1 MFNGILQGVFGHLS
15 NWLLGL
21 IIAVLTAAG
30 LGCTL
35 TTTNNGKWQ
44 ATLGTSLT
52 IETTATKTT
61 GDEHPAKVNMDF
73 PSLEEWI
80 RDTGDD
86 EMGPPEPE
94 PTPAPEPAEPA
105 PTP

>member
-1 MFNGILQGVFGHLS
+1 MLNGIWQGVFGHLS

-21 IIAVLTAAG
+21 ILAALTAAG

-35 TTTNNGKWQ
+35 TTTNQGKWQ

-80 RDTGDD
+80 RDTGDG
-86 EMGPPEPE
+86 EMGPPEP
-94 PTPAPEPAEPA
+94 ASASEPAEPA
-105 PTP
+105 PTE